1 MTISDEYNLC
11 LLEEETG
18 YVNMHHEWKFQVG
31 QRSRHK
37 KVSKRLQHTRYALSS
52 DQRNNKSS
60 LASSAVETFLYSA
73 AELRRSL
80 HL

>member
-31 QRSRHK
+31 QRS
-37 KVSKRLQHTRYALSS
+37 KRLQHTRYVLSS